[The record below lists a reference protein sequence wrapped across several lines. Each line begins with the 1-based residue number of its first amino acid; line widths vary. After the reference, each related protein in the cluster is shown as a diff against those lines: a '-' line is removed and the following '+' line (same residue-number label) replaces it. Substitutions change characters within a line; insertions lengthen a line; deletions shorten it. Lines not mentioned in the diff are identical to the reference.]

1 MFELACIGGSRSA
14 FPARRSARFGC
25 AAFCGCRSYPS
36 VAGHQFAGALA
47 WLRNRLLFSVE
58 KASLA
63 TAEVARRDGVL
74 EWPSSL
80 PCSPAS
86 APPPA
91 RCSPGLTWR
100 SSGRT
105 TAGHDWLV
113 PQRAEAPLRAAHLYV
128 RFRGGR
134 PCKLAAVL
142 SRRVSWRRAAKQQ
155 HAQARL
161 GCPSCGGQRTVVLV
175 GKRFTQ
181 ALERAVRPLAAGAPV
196 GACGAGQ
203 PRHSCRAAAV
213 PAESCPGA
221 QAHLLGGNAGKNK
234 KVQLEVVVKSSN
246 ARRRGAPHEREAA
259 MQQPRRAPSEP
270 NSSIERTNQ
279 GKPWFAAHV
288 ER

>member
-1 MFELACIGGSRSA
+1 
-14 FPARRSARFGC
+14 
-25 AAFCGCRSYPS
+25 
-36 VAGHQFAGALA
+36 
-47 WLRNRLLFSVE
+47 
-58 KASLA
+58 
-63 TAEVARRDGVL
+63 
-74 EWPSSL
+74 
-80 PCSPAS
+80 
-86 APPPA
+86 
-91 RCSPGLTWR
+91 
-100 SSGRT
+100 
-105 TAGHDWLV
+105 
-113 PQRAEAPLRAAHLYV
+113 LRAAHLYV